1 MVRINIFRT
10 LEIKQMLVS
19 IWRGFIQSF
28 MIFKLALLPIIPSQ
42 LHSYHENQQSAMM
55 VKTSRL
61 VITGGDRKGLD
72 LL

>member
-42 LHSYHENQQSAMM
+42 LQSYHENQQSAMM